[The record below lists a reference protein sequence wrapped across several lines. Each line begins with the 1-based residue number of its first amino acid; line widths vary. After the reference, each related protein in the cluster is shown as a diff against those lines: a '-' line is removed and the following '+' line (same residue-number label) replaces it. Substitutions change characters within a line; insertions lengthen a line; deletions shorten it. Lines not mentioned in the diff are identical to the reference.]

1 MNSGDFVAAVTL
13 SPSYR
18 RLVTDRWGYVSFW
31 ASITLMVAIVFSN
44 VVLWPALVALVN
56 VRPSRFLKAV
66 VNCRWK
72 YVTMWVL
79 TAALV
84 VAAGVQTEGL
94 DLVFVTKRLGRQIVA
109 LMPAM
114 YFLTIKP
121 SLLPQS
127 FYLELIT
134 FHKFLSRVV
143 VVFAVLH
150 GIFYTVIYYQ
160 NATLFKLWK
169 TANLLGIGALAVF
182 LAMALL
188 SLAPVRRRTYELFY
202 QSHVIG
208 AWICIP
214 MIRYHSRPRCDLYMG
229 MCAALLLYQVLA
241 RLWCTRSCKLRV
253 QYVSPTLL
261 LVTIPKEHLGYS
273 RQFMSWRLASHLRLG
288 GSILNPVNWVRSSHP
303 YTIASLPEDGELKL
317 VVRPGDYRIKMRQQY
332 SIYGPHRSV
341 PDYLLN
347 QIHDLMIR
355 RTLIVVGGAGIAFG
369 APMMRYL
376 RLHGADV
383 RMLWVMRDPY
393 DARVLPQLG
402 LNNEVAAGNIEI
414 YYTGESLVNKDRH
427 DMSGD
432 ENLTVGISDST
443 CDDHDY
449 GFSTINSATRHPG
462 LASRLVRG
470 DKVLSEYASF
480 MANTRPHLNLR
491 LKSWLYGYSPDS
503 DDCCCA
509 DRVIDSCAE
518 DRLGSWVMACG
529 SQPLCHTAEKWATDA
544 GLSFF
549 QDSFSL

>member
-31 ASITLMVAIVFSN
+31 ASIILMVAIVFSN

-188 SLAPVRRRTYELFY
+188 SLRPCAGART
-202 QSHVIG
+202 SCSIN
-208 AWICIP
+208 P
-214 MIRYHSRPRCDLYMG
+214 M
-229 MCAALLLYQVLA
+229 
-241 RLWCTRSCKLRV
+241 
-253 QYVSPTLL
+253 
-261 LVTIPKEHLGYS
+261 
-273 RQFMSWRLASHLRLG
+273 
-288 GSILNPVNWVRSSHP
+288 
-303 YTIASLPEDGELKL
+303 
-317 VVRPGDYRIKMRQQY
+317 
-332 SIYGPHRSV
+332 
-341 PDYLLN
+341 
-347 QIHDLMIR
+347 
-355 RTLIVVGGAGIAFG
+355 
-369 APMMRYL
+369 
-376 RLHGADV
+376 
-383 RMLWVMRDPY
+383 
-393 DARVLPQLG
+393 
-402 LNNEVAAGNIEI
+402 
-414 YYTGESLVNKDRH
+414 
-427 DMSGD
+427 
-432 ENLTVGISDST
+432 
-443 CDDHDY
+443 
-449 GFSTINSATRHPG
+449 
-462 LASRLVRG
+462 
-470 DKVLSEYASF
+470 
-480 MANTRPHLNLR
+480 
-491 LKSWLYGYSPDS
+491 
-503 DDCCCA
+503 
-509 DRVIDSCAE
+509 
-518 DRLGSWVMACG
+518 
-529 SQPLCHTAEKWATDA
+529 
-544 GLSFF
+544 
-549 QDSFSL
+549 